1 MKKIYALCVLFLA
14 LACKKDNDETPL
26 LSSEK
31 NILSFTFT
39 VEGTTY
45 SSTISN
51 TSITAQLPEDTN
63 LTSLTPTITFSKGAT
78 VTPNSGVAQDFS
90 KEVSYT
96 VTAEDKSTKIYKV
109 LVTTEKTPQ
118 PNEPIE
124 IGHVPNEPIEIGHVP
139 NEYTTNKAGGEI
151 VYFDVNTLPVKKEQI
166 KVELV
171 KRRSPF
177 DVYTLKVQ
185 KIDKKERRVYVVLPN
200 SYKNGEYYFKATF
213 DKEEVESGDFTLDS
227 GEIVLNVLDV
237 IRFEPVTSLATT
249 ELQTFKTVVYAN
261 TEALKKY
268 TYYLRKG
275 THDYQLTVSDISNY
289 NLEFKMFNTPTGAF
303 SGGNDFK
310 FVVKGGIKE
319 QVLAFVNSEKQP
331 ITIEPVR
338 TPVIKTLSKTTLKAG
353 DELTVTGEYFAYIG
367 MNFDRNYRFCTL
379 LLMQGNEVKATLYPS
394 FKTPTEAAFKIEND
408 VPAGKYK
415 VVLSSQIQL
424 KSEPFS
430 QEVTIQK
437 TTATPS
443 ARLKVTKAEIIDKN
457 ATFFRKQ
464 VMITFNETIDSAAI
478 EAIVF
483 PNLRIENVIRYP
495 KTISSHTLSDDEYNY
510 LVNNLPKGYVLIEEN
525 GKEYQAEF
533 SLVKGN

>member
-51 TSITAQLPEDTN
+51 TTITAQLPEDAN

-78 VTPNSGVAQDFS
+78 VTPNSGIAQDFS

-96 VTAEDKSTKIYKV
+96 VTAEDKSTKVYKV

-118 PNEPIE
+118 PN
-124 IGHVPNEPIEIGHVP
+124 VPIEIGHVP
-139 NEYTTNKAGGEI
+139 NEYTTNKVGGEV

-166 KVELV
+166 KVDLV
-171 KRRSPF
+171 KRRPPF
-177 DVYTLKVQ
+177 DVYTLRVH
-185 KIDKKERRVYVVLPN
+185 KIDKKERRVYVVLPD
-200 SYKNGEYYFKATF
+200 SYKNGEYSFKATF
-213 DKEEVESGDFTLDS
+213 DKEEVESGFFILDGS
-227 GEIVLNVLDV
+227 EIELNVLDV
-237 IRFEPVTSLATT
+237 MGMPLTSLATT
-249 ELQTFKTVVYAN
+249 ELQTFKTVVFAN

-268 TYYLRKG
+268 TYYLRKD
-275 THDYQLTVSDISNY
+275 THDYQLTVSEISNY
-289 NLEFKMFNTPTGAF
+289 NLEFKMFNTPAGTF

-310 FVVKGGIKE
+310 FVVKGNGKE
-319 QVLAFVNSEKQP
+319 YVLPFVNTDKQP
-331 ITIEPVR
+331 IQIVAAKVPI
-338 TPVIKTLSKTTLKAG
+338 IKSLSATTLKTG
-353 DELTVTGEYFAYIG
+353 DELTVTGE
-367 MNFDRNYRFCTL
+367 NFTYTSVGLNTGYRTCHL
-379 LLMQGNEVKATLYPS
+379 LLIKDGETKAT
-394 FKTPTEAAFKIEND
+394 IETYNHRGTTATFEIGGD
-408 VPAGKYK
+408 VPAGTYK

-430 QEVTIQK
+430 QEITIQK

-443 ARLKVTKAEIIDKN
+443 ARLKVTKAVIIDEN
-457 ATFFRKQ
+457 AAFFRKQ
-464 VMITFNETIDSAAI
+464 VMITFNEVIGSARI

-483 PNLRIENVIRYP
+483 PNLRIQNTIRYP
-495 KTISSHTLSDDEYNY
+495 KDISSHTLSDDEYNY
-510 LVNNLPKGYVLIEEN
+510 LINSLPKGYVLIEEN

-533 SLVKGN
+533 SLLKGN

>member
-31 NILSFTFT
+31 NILSFTFI

-45 SSTISN
+45 TSTISN
-51 TSITAQLPEDTN
+51 TAITAQLPEDTN
-63 LTSLTPTITFSKGAT
+63 LTTLTPTITFSKGAT

-109 LVTTEKTPQ
+109 LITTEKTPQ
-118 PNEPIE
+118 PNEPIQ
-124 IGHVPNEPIEIGHVP
+124 IGHVP
-139 NEYTTNKAGGEI
+139 NEYTTNKAGGEV

-171 KRRSPF
+171 KRRPPF
-177 DVYTLKVQ
+177 DTYSLKVQ
-185 KIDKKERRVYVVLPN
+185 KIDKKERRVYVVLPD
-200 SYKNGEYYFKATF
+200 SYKNGEYFFKATF

-249 ELQTFKTVVYAN
+249 ELQTFKTVVFAN

-268 TYYLRKG
+268 TYYLRKD

-289 NLEFKMFNTPTGAF
+289 NIQFKMFNTPAGAF

-310 FVVKGGIKE
+310 FVVKGNGKE
-319 QVLAFVNSEKQP
+319 YVLPFVNTDKQP
-331 ITIEPVR
+331 IQIVAAKAPI
-338 TPVIKTLSKTTLKAG
+338 IKSLSATTLKTG
-353 DELTVTGEYFAYIG
+353 DELTVTGE
-367 MNFDRNYRFCTL
+367 NFTYASVGLNTGYRTCHL
-379 LLMQGNEVKATLYPS
+379 LLIKDGETKAT
-394 FKTPTEAAFKIEND
+394 IETYNHRGTTATFEIGGD
-408 VPAGKYK
+408 VPAGTYK

-430 QEVTIQK
+430 QEITIQK

-443 ARLKVTKAEIIDKN
+443 ARLKVTKAVIIDEN
-457 ATFFRKQ
+457 AAFFRKQ
-464 VMITFNETIDSAAI
+464 VMITFNEIIGSARI

-483 PNLRIENVIRYP
+483 PNLRIENMLTYESAI
-495 KTISSHTLSDDEYNY
+495 TSSRLSDSDYNY
-510 LVNNLPKGYVLIEEN
+510 LVNNLPKGYVLIKEN

>member
-1 MKKIYALCVLFLA
+1 MKKLYALCVLFLA

-39 VEGTTY
+39 IEGTTY

-51 TSITAQLPEDTN
+51 TTITAQLPEDTN
-63 LTSLTPTITFSKGAT
+63 LTTLTPTITFSKGAT

-90 KEVSYT
+90 KEVNYT

-118 PNEPIE
+118 PNEPIK
-124 IGHVPNEPIEIGHVP
+124 IEYIP
-139 NEYTTNKAGGEI
+139 NEYTTNKAGGEV

-166 KVELV
+166 KVELAQ
-171 KRRSPF
+171 RRSPF

-185 KIDKKERRVYVVLPN
+185 KIDKKERRVYVVLPD
-200 SYKNGEYYFKATF
+200 SYKNGQYYFKATF

-227 GEIVLNVLDV
+227 GEIVMNVLDV
-237 IRFEPVTSLATT
+237 IRYEPTTSLATT
-249 ELQTFKTVVYAN
+249 ELQTFKTVVFAN

-289 NLEFKMFNTPTGAF
+289 NLEFKMFNTPAGAF

-310 FVVKGGIKE
+310 FVVKGGAKE
-319 QVLAFVNSEKQP
+319 QVLPFVNSEKQP

-394 FKTPTEAAFKIEND
+394 YKTPTEAAFKVENE

-430 QEVTIQK
+430 QEITIQK

-443 ARLKVTKAEIIDKN
+443 VRLKVTKAEIVDKN
-457 ATFFRKQ
+457 DGYFPKQ
-464 VMITFNETIDSAAI
+464 VKITFNKSIDDATIK
-478 EAIVF
+478 AIVF
-483 PNLRIENVIRYP
+483 PNLKIENMLTYKSAV
-495 KTISSHTLSDDEYNY
+495 TSSRLSDNDYNY
-510 LVNNLPKGYVLIEEN
+510 LINNLPKGYVLIEEN
-525 GKEYQAEF
+525 GKEYKAEF
-533 SLVKGN
+533 SLEKGN

>member
-51 TSITAQLPEDTN
+51 TTITAQLPEDTN

-78 VTPNSGVAQDFS
+78 VTPNSGAAQDFS

-96 VTAEDKSTKIYKV
+96 VTAENKSTKVYKV

-118 PNEPIE
+118 PN
-124 IGHVPNEPIEIGHVP
+124 VPIEIGHVP
-139 NEYTTNKAGGEI
+139 NEYTTNKAGGEV

-166 KVELV
+166 KVDLV
-171 KRRSPF
+171 KRRPPF
-177 DVYTLKVQ
+177 DTYSLKVQ
-185 KIDKKERRVYVVLPN
+185 KIDKKERRVYVVLPPT
-200 SYKNGEYYFKATF
+200 YKNGEYYFKATF
-213 DKEEVESGDFTLDS
+213 DKEEVESGIFILDS

-237 IRFEPVTSLATT
+237 MRLPLTSLATT
-249 ELQTFKTVVYAN
+249 ELQTFKTVIYAN

-275 THDYQLTVSDISNY
+275 THDYQLIVSDITSNY
-289 NLEFKMFNTPTGAF
+289 NLEFKMFNTPAGAF

-310 FVVKGGIKE
+310 FVVKGGAKE
-319 QVLAFVNSEKQP
+319 QVFPFVNSDKQP
-331 ITIEPVR
+331 IQIVVAKAPI
-338 TPVIKTLSKTTLKAG
+338 IKSLSATTLKAG
-353 DELTVTGEYFAYIG
+353 DELTITGE
-367 MNFDRNYRFCTL
+367 NFTYVSVGLNSDYRTCHL
-379 LLMQGNEVKATLYPS
+379 LLIKDGETKATIETHNHRGTTATFKVGNE
-394 FKTPTEAAFKIEND
+394 

-430 QEVTIQK
+430 QEITIQK
-437 TTATPS
+437 
-443 ARLKVTKAEIIDKN
+443 
-457 ATFFRKQ
+457 
-464 VMITFNETIDSAAI
+464 
-478 EAIVF
+478 
-483 PNLRIENVIRYP
+483 
-495 KTISSHTLSDDEYNY
+495 
-510 LVNNLPKGYVLIEEN
+510 
-525 GKEYQAEF
+525 
-533 SLVKGN
+533 

>member
-31 NILSFTFT
+31 NILSFTFI

-45 SSTISN
+45 TSTISN
-51 TSITAQLPEDTN
+51 TAITAQLPEDTN
-63 LTSLTPTITFSKGAT
+63 LTTLTPTITFSKRAT

-109 LVTTEKTPQ
+109 LITTEKTPQ
-118 PNEPIE
+118 PNEPIQ
-124 IGHVPNEPIEIGHVP
+124 IGHVP
-139 NEYTTNKAGGEI
+139 NEYTTNKAGGEV

-171 KRRSPF
+171 KRRPPF
-177 DVYTLKVQ
+177 DTYSLKVQ
-185 KIDKKERRVYVVLPN
+185 KIDKKERRVYVVLPPT
-200 SYKNGEYYFKATF
+200 YKNGEYYFKATF
-213 DKEEVESGDFTLDS
+213 DKEEVESGVFTLDS

-237 IRFEPVTSLATT
+237 IMFEPVTSLATT

-268 TYYLRKG
+268 TYYLRKD

-289 NLEFKMFNTPTGAF
+289 NIQFKMFNTPAGAF

-310 FVVKGGIKE
+310 FVVKGGTKE
-319 QVLAFVNSEKQP
+319 QVLPFVNSEKQP
-331 ITIEPVR
+331 ITIEPVH
-338 TPVIKTLSKTTLKAG
+338 TPVIKALSKTTLKAG
-353 DELTVTGEYFAYIG
+353 DELTVTGEYFAYTG
-367 MNFDRNYRFCTL
+367 MNHIGNYKFCTL

-394 FKTPTEAAFKIEND
+394 YKTPTEATFKIGNE
-408 VPAGKYK
+408 VTAGKYK
-415 VVLSSQIQL
+415 VVLSSQVLL

-443 ARLKVTKAEIIDKN
+443 ARLKVTKAVIVDEN
-457 ATFFRKQ
+457 ATFFSKQ
-464 VMITFNETIDSAAI
+464 VKITFNKSIDDATIK
-478 EAIVF
+478 AIVF
-483 PNLRIENVIRYP
+483 PNLKIENMLTYESAV
-495 KTISSHTLSDDEYNY
+495 TSSRLSDNDYNY
-510 LVNNLPKGYVLIEEN
+510 LINNLPRGYVLIEEN

>member
-1 MKKIYALCVLFLA
+1 MKKIYALCVFFLA

-31 NILSFTFT
+31 NILSFTFI

-45 SSTISN
+45 TSTISN
-51 TSITAQLPEDTN
+51 TAITAQLPEDTN
-63 LTSLTPTITFSKGAT
+63 LTTLTPTITFSKGAT

-124 IGHVPNEPIEIGHVP
+124 IGHVPNE
-139 NEYTTNKAGGEI
+139 YTTNKAGGEV

-213 DKEEVESGDFTLDS
+213 DKEEVESGDFTLDN
-227 GEIVLNVLDV
+227 GEIVMNVLDV
-237 IRFEPVTSLATT
+237 IRYEPTTSLATT
-249 ELQTFKTVVYAN
+249 ELQTFKTVVFAN

-275 THDYQLTVSDISNY
+275 THDYQLTVSDVSNY

-310 FVVKGGIKE
+310 FVVKGGAKE
-319 QVLAFVNSEKQP
+319 QVLPFVNSEKQP

-394 FKTPTEAAFKIEND
+394 YKTPTEAAFKVENE

-430 QEVTIQK
+430 QEITIQK
-437 TTATPS
+437 MTATPS
-443 ARLKVTKAEIIDKN
+443 VRLKVTKAEIIDKN
-457 ATFFRKQ
+457 ADFFRKQ
-464 VMITFNETIDSAAI
+464 VKITFNKSIDDATIK
-478 EAIVF
+478 AIVF
-483 PNLRIENVIRYP
+483 PNLRIENTIRYP
-495 KTISSHTLSDDEYNY
+495 KAISSHTLSDDEYNY

>member
-1 MKKIYALCVLFLA
+1 MF
-14 LACKKDNDETPL
+14 
-26 LSSEK
+26 
-31 NILSFTFT
+31 
-39 VEGTTY
+39 
-45 SSTISN
+45 
-51 TSITAQLPEDTN
+51 
-63 LTSLTPTITFSKGAT
+63 
-78 VTPNSGVAQDFS
+78 
-90 KEVSYT
+90 
-96 VTAEDKSTKIYKV
+96 
-109 LVTTEKTPQ
+109 VTTEKTPQ
-118 PNEPIE
+118 
-124 IGHVPNEPIEIGHVP
+124 PNEPIEIGHVP
-139 NEYTTNKAGGEI
+139 NEYTTNKAGGEV

-171 KRRSPF
+171 KRSSPF

-185 KIDKKERRVYVVLPN
+185 KIDKKERRVYVVLPD
-200 SYKNGEYYFKATF
+200 SYKNGQYYFKATF

-227 GEIVLNVLDV
+227 GEIIMNVLDV
-237 IRFEPVTSLATT
+237 IMYEPTTSLATT

-289 NLEFKMFNTPTGAF
+289 NLEFKMFNTPAGAF

-310 FVVKGGIKE
+310 FVVKGGAKE
-319 QVLAFVNSEKQP
+319 QVLPFVNSEKQP

-394 FKTPTEAAFKIEND
+394 YKTPTEAAFKVEND
-408 VPAGKYK
+408 VPVGKYK

-430 QEVTIQK
+430 QEITIQK

-443 ARLKVTKAEIIDKN
+443 VRLKVTKAEIVDKN
-457 ATFFRKQ
+457 DGYFPKQ
-464 VMITFNETIDSAAI
+464 VKITFNKSIDDATIK
-478 EAIVF
+478 AIVF
-483 PNLRIENVIRYP
+483 PNLKIENMLTYKSAV
-495 KTISSHTLSDDEYNY
+495 TSSRLSDNDYNY
-510 LVNNLPKGYVLIEEN
+510 LINNLPKGYVLIEEN

>member
-51 TSITAQLPEDTN
+51 TTITAQLPEDTN

-124 IGHVPNEPIEIGHVP
+124 IGHVPNE
-139 NEYTTNKAGGEI
+139 YTTNKAGGEV

-171 KRRSPF
+171 KRRPPF
-177 DVYTLKVQ
+177 DVYPLKVQ

-213 DKEEVESGDFTLDS
+213 DKEEVESGFFILDGS
-227 GEIVLNVLDV
+227 EIVLNVLDV
-237 IRFEPVTSLATT
+237 MGMPLTSLATT
-249 ELQTFKTVVYAN
+249 ELQTFKTVVFAN

-289 NLEFKMFNTPTGAF
+289 NIQFKMFNTPSGAF

-310 FVVKGGIKE
+310 FVVKGGAKE
-319 QVLAFVNSEKQP
+319 QVLPFVNSEKQP

-338 TPVIKTLSKTTLKAG
+338 TPIIKALSKTTLKAG
-353 DELTVTGEYFAYIG
+353 DELTVTGEYFAYTG

-394 FKTPTEAAFKIEND
+394 FKTPTEAAFKVENE

-430 QEVTIQK
+430 QEITIQK
-437 TTATPS
+437 
-443 ARLKVTKAEIIDKN
+443 
-457 ATFFRKQ
+457 
-464 VMITFNETIDSAAI
+464 
-478 EAIVF
+478 
-483 PNLRIENVIRYP
+483 
-495 KTISSHTLSDDEYNY
+495 
-510 LVNNLPKGYVLIEEN
+510 
-525 GKEYQAEF
+525 
-533 SLVKGN
+533 

>member
-51 TSITAQLPEDTN
+51 TTITAQLPEDTN
-63 LTSLTPTITFSKGAT
+63 LTSLTPTITFSNGAT

-124 IGHVPNEPIEIGHVP
+124 IGHVPNE
-139 NEYTTNKAGGEI
+139 YTTNKAGGEI
-151 VYFDVNTLPVKKEQI
+151 VYFDVNTLPVRKEQI
-166 KVELV
+166 KVDLV
-171 KRRSPF
+171 KRRPPF

-185 KIDKKERRVYVVLPN
+185 KIDKKERRVYVVLPD

-213 DKEEVESGDFTLDS
+213 DKEEVESGVFTLDS
-227 GEIVLNVLDV
+227 GEIVLDVLDV
-237 IRFEPVTSLATT
+237 IMFEPTTSLATT

-275 THDYQLTVSDISNY
+275 THDYQLTVSDITSNY
-289 NLEFKMFNTPTGAF
+289 NLEFKMFNTPAGAF

-310 FVVKGGIKE
+310 FVVKGGAKE
-319 QVLAFVNSEKQP
+319 QVLPFVNSEKQP

-394 FKTPTEAAFKIEND
+394 YKTPTEAAFKVENE

-430 QEVTIQK
+430 QEITIQK
-437 TTATPS
+437 MTATPS
-443 ARLKVTKAEIIDKN
+443 ARLKVTKAEVIDEN